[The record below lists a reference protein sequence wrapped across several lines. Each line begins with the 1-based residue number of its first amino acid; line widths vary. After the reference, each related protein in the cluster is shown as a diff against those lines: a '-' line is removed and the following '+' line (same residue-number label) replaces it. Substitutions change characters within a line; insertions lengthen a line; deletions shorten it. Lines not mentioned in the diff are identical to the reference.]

1 MLGLIDT
8 VASLALAG
16 AVVPGTTVAARAGL
30 GVVAFGAVAAGV
42 LILALPRLAATG
54 PALRSRLRRL
64 QPCTTP
70 LHASSRAL
78 ALVAC
83 GWLVRA
89 VGVFLLLDAPGIGFS
104 LPRALLFVCAG
115 CSGGGAA
122 GRSRGCGNQIG
133 GAAASLVA
141 AGIGTASA
149 FRAALSMSAL
159 AGTFVLLLAVAWTS
173 TAALAGRRSPA

>member
-115 CSGGGAA
+115 AAAAALPGGPAGAA
-122 GRSRGCGNQIG
+122 TRS
-133 GAAASLVA
+133 AAPRQASSRPV
-141 AGIGTASA
+141 SA
-149 FRAALSMSAL
+149 PRLRSEQLS
-159 AGTFVLLLAVAWTS
+159 
-173 TAALAGRRSPA
+173 R

>member
-89 VGVFLLLDAPGIGFS
+89 VGVFLLS
-104 LPRALLFVCAG
+104 TPRGSVSPCH
-115 CSGGGAA
+115 
-122 GRSRGCGNQIG
+122 GRSCSSAP
-133 GAAASLVA
+133 GAAA
-141 AGIGTASA
+141 
-149 FRAALSMSAL
+149 AALPGGPAGAATRSAAPRQASSRPVSAPRL
-159 AGTFVLLLAVAWTS
+159 
-173 TAALAGRRSPA
+173 RSEQLSR